1 MGLLR
6 PDPGARAVCAKVAAR
21 IRAESVRVRS
31 FPAAAAYS
39 EVMFRY
45 VEMLEVAA
53 VLAETPA
60 TFSEALAM
68 LPPELAAECRAM
80 I

>member
-1 MGLLR
+1 MGLSR
-6 PDPGARAVCAKVAAR
+6 PDPGARAVCAKVASR
-21 IRAESVRVRS
+21 IRAEAARVRA
-31 FPAAAAYS
+31 FPTAAAYS
-39 EVMFRY
+39 EAMFRY
-45 VEMLEVAA
+45 VEVLEAAA

-68 LPPELAAECRAM
+68 LPAELAAECRAM